1 MASSS
6 HRQKQ
11 LSLIPRDTHSRGC
24 CITHEI
30 RTSTSIEG
38 SKKKETIA
46 TRTTHKLRPIS
57 KGNHIALEQE
67 VVNRK
72 KKTIIDKQKQ
82 LVREEKHEVREKKI
96 VNYIKVEEKKRIPH
110 KHGSGPPS
118 SKWNKKPK
126 RQAII
131 GKYRD
136 NSSHE
141 AVVTEGKEK
150 AVVYYED
157 PEASMQTFPTNINGF
172 GGRGYQTLGSPPEEF
187 EQQQPNNWK
196 GIFSVSSYMQY
207 FNVDTDA
214 VINRLMSSL
223 YPIGGDFFSKIDA
236 NPDLKMQWQE
246 LHDSHGR
253 LIVDFVISRYGPV
266 WVSTTLIFVLASLG
280 NLATYLIEKH
290 TDHKASW
297 SFDVGYVNVAVFSVY
312 GYSIVVTLAFY
323 FLLRYLK
330 SNPKLI
336 QLWCMWGYS
345 LFIFIPSSFLLVI
358 PIEVL
363 RWIIVLAAGIDS
375 GMFVASNL
383 KTLDEGNDL
392 AITVVAAFLLQ
403 LALAIFFKAWFFH

>member
-1 MASSS
+1 MEESYDNLPSS
-6 HRQKQ
+6 H
-11 LSLIPRDTHSRGC
+11 LL
-24 CITHEI
+24 
-30 RTSTSIEG
+30 G
-38 SKKKETIA
+38 SV
-46 TRTTHKLRPIS
+46 P
-57 KGNHIALEQE
+57 
-67 VVNRK
+67 
-72 KKTIIDKQKQ
+72 
-82 LVREEKHEVREKKI
+82 
-96 VNYIKVEEKKRIPH
+96 
-110 KHGSGPPS
+110 
-118 SKWNKKPK
+118 
-126 RQAII
+126 
-131 GKYRD
+131 
-136 NSSHE
+136 

-157 PEASMQTFPTNINGF
+157 PEASMQTLPTNINGG
-172 GGRGYQTLGSPPEEF
+172 GGRGYQTLGSPPVNFCRYYMQTVQSKLSVIREEF

-236 NPDLKMQWQE
+236 NPDL
-246 LHDSHGR
+246 
-253 LIVDFVISRYGPV
+253 YGPV

-312 GYSIVVTLAFY
+312 GYAIVVPLAFY

-358 PIEVL
+358 PFEVL

>member
-1 MASSS
+1 MEESSDNLPSS
-6 HRQKQ
+6 H
-11 LSLIPRDTHSRGC
+11 LL
-24 CITHEI
+24 
-30 RTSTSIEG
+30 G
-38 SKKKETIA
+38 SV
-46 TRTTHKLRPIS
+46 P
-57 KGNHIALEQE
+57 
-67 VVNRK
+67 
-72 KKTIIDKQKQ
+72 
-82 LVREEKHEVREKKI
+82 
-96 VNYIKVEEKKRIPH
+96 
-110 KHGSGPPS
+110 
-118 SKWNKKPK
+118 
-126 RQAII
+126 
-131 GKYRD
+131 
-136 NSSHE
+136 

-157 PEASMQTFPTNINGF
+157 PEASMQTFPTNINGG

-236 NPDLKMQWQE
+236 NPDL
-246 LHDSHGR
+246 
-253 LIVDFVISRYGPV
+253 YGPV

-312 GYSIVVTLAFY
+312 GYAIVVPLAFY

-403 LALAIFFKAWFFH
+403 LALAIFFKPLK